1 MAIYTI
7 CILQKFLSYGAKK
20 CLIFYCK
27 IFNSKFGARDRVKT
41 IHSLGE
47 WDSEV
52 VSQNVVF
59 FRRSCNQDALE
70 LDCLGFKSNR
80 VIRISSNFRASKA
93 KGKSHID
100 RRIRDYHYLLLEML
114 SSSLNLWKASSYC
127 IVLGTQ

>member
-1 MAIYTI
+1 MFQIFGNLDI
-7 CILQKFLSYGAKK
+7 ELKSVSFFILQNISLQVWSQRQSENHPFSW
-20 CLIFYCK
+20 
-27 IFNSKFGARDRVKT
+27 RV
-41 IHSLGE
+41 GFQ
-47 WDSEV
+47 V

-59 FRRSCNQDALE
+59 FCRSCNQDALE

-100 RRIRDYHYLLLEML
+100 WRIRDYHYLLLEML

-127 IVLGTQ
+127 IVLGTQEAKML

>member
-1 MAIYTI
+1 M
-7 CILQKFLSYGAKK
+7 LVFL
-20 CLIFYCK
+20 FCK
-27 IFNSKFGARDRVKT
+27 IFHFKFGARDRVKT

-59 FRRSCNQDALE
+59 FCRSCNQDALE

-114 SSSLNLWKASSYC
+114 SSSLNLWKASSYY
-127 IVLGTQ
+127 IVLGTQEAKML